1 MDNMLIN
8 YMKRLVYFTICAAI
22 TLIAGCERYDDSKV
36 WEEIDS
42 VKSRVSA
49 LETVTDAYKNNLF
62 ISSVQTLTDGYL
74 ITFSDGSQAAVV
86 NGKDGENGKD
96 GKDGKDGDT
105 CIAGIE
111 IGEEEVKFELSSGE
125 RFSIPHYLALSV
137 TFDVEDFAAI
147 LPESTREIGYTIE
160 SNLVDDIKVEV
171 LSSADLKA
179 MVRSSEESSLTG
191 KIVVRT
197 GASVDEYS
205 RIVVLVSN
213 GQKVIMR
220 SLNFDEGVLSGVED
234 AYVAEWESGLVQ
246 VVLRTNL
253 DYTVEIPSDAQEW
266 LSMVSTRA
274 TMRSDTLT
282 FSLTENPHESP
293 RSASVKLIGED
304 GDLLQSFTV
313 LQKLQPS
320 DDNIVFADEI
330 VKKVC
335 VKRYD
340 TDGDGELSYKEAS
353 EVTSITKDFFR
364 LSGDQD
370 YRNDVKSFDEL
381 RHFIN
386 VTEIED
392 GAFNMCRNLT
402 SVTLPEGLA
411 SIGVYAFAQCTS
423 LSGITIPKSVTRIDQ
438 CAFQYCSSLTE
449 IILPEGITEIAAGT
463 FNYCSSLSDIV
474 LPESVTKLGL
484 SSISFCKSL
493 KSIILP
499 ENLTEIGDHAF
510 NYCPKLTS
518 INFPKSLTTIGK
530 GAFHTCM
537 SLTGIR
543 IPDGVTSI
551 GPEAFINC
559 ESLRTIT
566 IPEGVNEIADELFI
580 NCTGLTSVTIPDG
593 VTRIGD
599 EAFYCCSSLADI
611 TIPATVTDIGVKVFL
626 GCRLLSTFSGKFSS
640 ADGRCLID
648 DGHLIAFA
656 PAGLTEYAIPNEVTS
671 IGASVFESCSSL
683 ESVTIPNEVT
693 SIGASVFESCS
704 ALESVTIPEG
714 VVEIGD
720 RCFSGC
726 KAMTSCTLPKSLTT
740 IGERAFRY
748 CDNLVE
754 LTIQE
759 GITEIEDDAFYG
771 CQSLESI
778 HITDYEAWNAISF
791 GNYAA
796 NPLCNRGARL
806 YLNGEDITD
815 TAPLNYRFMGDWYT
829 TGGTWQLSTEG
840 ITSVTTEKSKFNITS
855 YDEKRKEFTAQGLV
869 DSNYINA
876 RIGFDPETETFSLE
890 KTYLVGIND
899 RYVCQM
905 LGTYDEEKVFVPYEE
920 KVFGTY
926 DRATESLKW
935 NVPENVEGQLYFAI
949 VYVNSENEYDEP
961 VNGFWKIEDFG
972 FTRK

>member
-1 MDNMLIN
+1 
-8 YMKRLVYFTICAAI
+8 MKRLVYFTICAAI

-74 ITFSDGSQAAVV
+74 ITFSDGSQAAIV

-105 CIAGIE
+105 YIAGIE
-111 IGEEEVKFELSSGE
+111 IGEEKVKFELSSGE
-125 RFSIPHYLALSV
+125 RFSIPHYSALSV
-137 TFDVEDFAAI
+137 TFDMEDFAAI

-171 LSSADLKA
+171 LPSADLKA

-197 GASVDEYS
+197 GASVDDYS

-234 AYVAEWESGLVQ
+234 AYVAEWESCSVQ
-246 VVLRTNL
+246 VALRTNL
-253 DYTVEIPSDAQEW
+253 DYTVEIPADAQEW

-274 TMRSDTLT
+274 TMRNDTLT

-313 LQKLQPS
+313 MQKLQPS

-335 VKRYD
+335 VERYD

-386 VTEIED
+386 VTEIEEI
-392 GAFNMCRNLT
+392 AFNRCQNLT
-402 SVTLPEGLA
+402 SVMLPEGLTRI
-411 SIGVYAFAQCTS
+411 SPSAFSRCTS
-423 LSGITIPKSVTRIDQ
+423 LTGITIPKSVTRIDGA
-438 CAFQYCSSLTE
+438 AFQHCSSLTE
-449 IILPEGITEIAAGT
+449 MILPEGITEIAMIT
-463 FNYCSSLSDIV
+463 FGHCKNLSDIV
-474 LPESVTKLGL
+474 IPESVTKIGDSALNQ
-484 SSISFCKSL
+484 CESL
-493 KSIILP
+493 KSIVLP
-499 ENLTEIGDHAF
+499 ENLTEIGDYAF
-510 NYCPKLTS
+510 LNCYDLTS
-518 INFPKSLTTIGK
+518 VTLPKNLTTIGE
-530 GAFHTCM
+530 GAFHTCE
-537 SLTGIR
+537 SLSGIR
-543 IPDGVTSI
+543 IPDSVTSI
-551 GPEAFINC
+551 GPEAFVNC
-559 ESLRTIT
+559 KSLRNIT
-566 IPEGVNEIADELFI
+566 IPEGVNEISDSVFGY
-580 NCTGLTSVTIPDG
+580 CTGLTSVTIPDG
-593 VTRIGD
+593 VTRIGVK
-599 EAFYCCSSLADI
+599 AFFGCS
-611 TIPATVTDIGVKVFL
+611 
-626 GCRLLSTFSGKFSS
+626 LLSTFSGKFSS

-671 IGASVFESCSSL
+671 IGASVFE
-683 ESVTIPNEVT
+683 
-693 SIGASVFESCS
+693 GCS

-720 RCFSGC
+720 RCFYYC
-726 KAMTSCTLPKSLTT
+726 RAMTSCTLPQSLTT

-759 GITEIEDDAFYG
+759 GIKEIKEDAFQG
-771 CQSLESI
+771 CKSLESI
-778 HITDYEAWNAISF
+778 HITDYDAWNAISF
-791 GNYAA
+791 GNYAS

-840 ITSVTTEKSKFNITS
+840 VTSVTTEKSKFNITS
-855 YDEKRKEFTAQGLV
+855 YDEKRKEFTVQGLV

-905 LGTYDEEKVFVPYEE
+905 LGTYDEEKVFVPYEG
-920 KVFGTY
+920 KVSGTY

-961 VNGFWKIEDFG
+961 VSGFWKIEDFG
-972 FTRK
+972 FTRSL

>member
-1 MDNMLIN
+1 
-8 YMKRLVYFTICAAI
+8 MKRLLYFAICAAI

-62 ISSVQTLTDGYL
+62 ITSVQTVTDGYI
-74 ITFSDGSQAAVV
+74 ITFSDGSQAAIA
-86 NGKDGENGKD
+86 NGKDGED
-96 GKDGKDGDT
+96 GKDGET
-105 CIAGIE
+105 YIVGIE
-111 IGEEEVKFELSSGE
+111 IGDDLVEFILSSGD
-125 RFSIPHYLALSV
+125 RFSIPHYSALSV
-137 TFDVEDFAAI
+137 TFDIEDFAAI

-171 LSSADLKA
+171 IPSADLKA
-179 MVRSSEESSLTG
+179 IVRSSEDSALTG

-205 RIVVLVSN
+205 KIVVLVSN

-220 SLNFDEGVLSGVED
+220 SLNFDEGVLSGVEE
-234 AYVAEWESGLVQ
+234 AYVAEWESGSVQ
-246 VVLRTNL
+246 VALRTNL
-253 DYTVEIPSDAQEW
+253 DYTVEIPADAQDW

-274 TMRSDTLT
+274 TMRNDTLT

-335 VKRYD
+335 VERYD

-353 EVTSITKDFFR
+353 ELTSITKDFFR
-364 LSGDQD
+364 LSGDYD

-392 GAFNMCRNLT
+392 SAFERCRNLT
-402 SVTLPEGLA
+402 SVMLPEGLE
-411 SIGVYAFAQCTS
+411 SIGNNAFLQCTS
-423 LSGITIPKSVTRIDQ
+423 LTGITIPESVTRIDGT
-438 CAFQYCSSLTE
+438 AFQYCSSLTE
-449 IILPEGITEIAAGT
+449 MILPEGITEIAFGA
-463 FNYCSSLSDIV
+463 FYNCSSLSEIV
-474 LPESVTKLGL
+474 LPESVTKLGDYA
-484 SSISFCKSL
+484 ISQCKSL
-493 KSIILP
+493 KSIVLP
-499 ENLTEIGDHAF
+499 ENLTEIGNYAF
-510 NYCPKLTS
+510 NNCYNLTS
-518 INFPKSLTTIGK
+518 VTLPKNLTTIGK
-530 GAFHTCM
+530 GAFHSCM

-543 IPDGVTSI
+543 IPDSVTSI
-551 GPEAFINC
+551 GPEAFLNC
-559 ESLRTIT
+559 ESLRNIT
-566 IPEGVNEIADELFI
+566 IPEGVNEIADGLFSHCP
-580 NCTGLTSVTIPDG
+580 NLTSVSIPDG
-593 VTRIGD
+593 VTRIG
-599 EAFYCCSSLADI
+599 ENAFYDCIRLPEI
-611 TIPATVTDIGVKVFL
+611 IIPATVTDIGVMAFW
-626 GCRLLSTFSGKFSS
+626 GCPLLSTFSGKFSS

-656 PAGLTEYAIPNEVTS
+656 PAGLTEY
-671 IGASVFESCSSL
+671 
-683 ESVTIPNEVT
+683 TIPNEVT
-693 SIGASVFESCS
+693 SIGTSVFESCS

-714 VVEIGD
+714 VVKIGD
-720 RCFSGC
+720 QCFYSC
-726 KAMTSCTLPKSLTT
+726 RAMTSCTLPKSLTT

-778 HITDYEAWNAISF
+778 HITDYDAWNAINF

-796 NPLCNRGARL
+796 NPLCNIGARL

-815 TAPLNYRFMGDWYT
+815 AAPLKYRFMGDWYT

-840 ITSVTTEKSKFNITS
+840 ITSVTTEKSKFNVTS
-855 YDEKRKEFTAQGLV
+855 YDERNKVFKAQGLV
-869 DSNYINA
+869 DFNFINA
-876 RIGFDPETETFSLE
+876 RIGFDPETETFSLKE
-890 KTYLVGIND
+890 ELIGGVG
-899 RYVCQM
+899 RYIYQM
-905 LGTYDEEKVFVPYEE
+905 LGTYDAEKVFVPYKE
-920 KVFGTY
+920 KIYGYY
-926 DRATESLKW
+926 DDSTDTVHW
-935 NVPENVEGQLYFAI
+935 NVPENVDGQLYFTI
-949 VYVNSENEYDEP
+949 VYVNSEGEYDEP
-961 VNGFWKIEDFG
+961 VSGFWKIEDFG
-972 FTRK
+972 FTRSL

>member
-22 TLIAGCERYDDSKV
+22 TLIAGCEKYDDSKV

-74 ITFSDGSQAAVV
+74 ITFSDGSQAAIV

-105 CIAGIE
+105 YIAGIE
-111 IGEEEVKFELSSGE
+111 IGEEKVKFELSSGE
-125 RFSIPHYLALSV
+125 RFFIPYYSALSV
-137 TFDVEDFAAI
+137 TFDIEDFAAI

-171 LSSADLKA
+171 LPSADLKA

-234 AYVAEWESGLVQ
+234 AYVAEWESCSVQ
-246 VVLRTNL
+246 VELRTNL
-253 DYTVEIPSDAQEW
+253 DYTVEIPADAQEW

-274 TMRSDTLT
+274 TMRNDTLT

-313 LQKLQPS
+313 MQKLQPS
-320 DDNIVFADEI
+320 DENIVFADEI
-330 VKKVC
+330 VKKFC
-335 VKRYD
+335 VERYD

-353 EVTSITKDFFR
+353 EVTSIASRFFYVP
-364 LSGDQD
+364 GDHD
-370 YRNDVKSFDEL
+370 YRKDVKSFDEL

-386 VTEIED
+386 VTEIDEL
-392 GAFNMCRNLT
+392 AFNQCRNLT
-402 SVTLPEGLA
+402 SVILPESLA
-411 SIGVYAFAQCTS
+411 SIGVNAFAQCTS

-438 CAFQYCSSLTE
+438 CAFQHCSSLTE
-449 IILPEGITEIAAGT
+449 IILPEGITEIAAAT
-463 FNYCSSLSDIV
+463 FAHCRNLLHIV
-474 LPESVTKLGL
+474 IPESVTKLG
-484 SSISFCKSL
+484 STAMNQCESL
-493 KSIILP
+493 KSIVLP
-499 ENLTEIGDHAF
+499 ENITEIGDHAF
-510 NYCPKLTS
+510 LNCYDLTS
-518 INFPKSLTTIGK
+518 VTLPKNLTTIGK
-530 GAFHTCM
+530 GAFYTCR
-537 SLTGIR
+537 SLSGIR
-543 IPDGVTSI
+543 IPDSVTSI
-551 GPEAFINC
+551 GPEAFGNC

-566 IPEGVNEIADELFI
+566 IPEGVNEIADRVFG
-580 NCTGLTSVTIPDG
+580 CTGLTSVTIPDG

-599 EAFYCCSSLADI
+599 EAFYLC
-611 TIPATVTDIGVKVFL
+611 P
-626 GCRLLSTFSGKFSS
+626 LLSTFSGKFSS

-671 IGASVFESCSSL
+671 IGASVFE
-683 ESVTIPNEVT
+683 
-693 SIGASVFESCS
+693 GCS

-720 RCFSGC
+720 RCFYYC
-726 KAMTSCTLPKSLTT
+726 EAMTSCTLPKSLTT
-740 IGERAFRY
+740 IGEKAFRY
-748 CDNLVE
+748 CKNLVE
-754 LTIQE
+754 LTVSE
-759 GITEIEDDAFYG
+759 GVTKVENDAFDD
-771 CQSLESI
+771 CWSLKCV
-778 HITDYEAWNAISF
+778 HIADYDAWNAISF
-791 GNYAA
+791 DSYAS
-796 NPLCNRGARL
+796 NPLCIPGARL
-806 YLNGEDITD
+806 YLNGVDITD
-815 TAPLNYRFMGDWYT
+815 TVSLKYGFLGDWYT

-840 ITSVTTEKSKFNITS
+840 VTSVTTEKSKFNVIR
-855 YDEKRKEFTAQGLV
+855 YDESNKVFMAGGLT
-869 DSNYINA
+869 DRDFIYAN
-876 RIGFDPETETFSLE
+876 IGYDAETDTFSLKE
-890 KTYLVGIND
+890 ELIGQTN
-899 RYVCQM
+899 RYIYQM
-905 LGTYDEEKVFVPYEE
+905 LGTYDAEKVFVPYKE

-961 VNGFWKIEDFG
+961 LSNFWKIEDFG
-972 FTRK
+972 FTRSL

>member
-1 MDNMLIN
+1 
-8 YMKRLVYFTICAAI
+8 MKRLVYFTICAAI
-22 TLIAGCERYDDSKV
+22 TLIAGCEKYDDSKV

-105 CIAGIE
+105 YIAGIE

-125 RFSIPHYLALSV
+125 RFSIPHYSALSV

-179 MVRSSEESSLTG
+179 MVRSSEASSLTG

-234 AYVAEWESGLVQ
+234 AYVAEWESGSVQ
-246 VVLRTNL
+246 VALRTNL
-253 DYTVEIPSDAQEW
+253 DYTVEIPADAQEW

-313 LQKLQPS
+313 MQKLQPS

-335 VKRYD
+335 VERYD

-353 EVTSITKDFFR
+353 EVTSIAEDFFR
-364 LSGDQD
+364 ISSDYD

-386 VTEIED
+386 VTEIE
-392 GAFNMCRNLT
+392 GSAFERCRNLT
-402 SVTLPEGLA
+402 SVSFPEGLA
-411 SIGVYAFAQCTS
+411 SIGGFAFSHCNS
-423 LSGITIPKSVTRIDQ
+423 LTGVTIPESVTWIGVA
-438 CAFQYCSSLTE
+438 AFQSCYSLTE
-449 IILPEGITEIAAGT
+449 MILPEGITVIEDYT
-463 FNYCSSLSDIV
+463 FAICLSLSNIV
-474 LPESVTKLGL
+474 IPDSVTKLGDGA
-484 SSISFCKSL
+484 IGQCESL
-493 KSIILP
+493 KSIVLP
-499 ENLTEIGDHAF
+499 ENITEIGEDAF
-510 NYCPKLTS
+510 LNCVNLTS
-518 INFPKSLTTIGK
+518 VTMPKNLTTIGE
-530 GAFHTCM
+530 GAFHTCR
-537 SLTGIR
+537 SLSGIR
-543 IPDGVTSI
+543 IPDSVTSI
-551 GPEAFINC
+551 GPDAFVNC
-559 ESLRTIT
+559 KSLRNIT
-566 IPEGVNEIADELFI
+566 IPEGVNEIAYRVFGYCAGLKSVTIPDGVTKIGERAFDG
-580 NCTGLTSVTIPDG
+580 CKSLTSVTIPDG
-593 VTRIGD
+593 VTTIGE
-599 EAFYCCSSLADI
+599 EAFFDCQSLTDI
-611 TIPATVTDIGVKVFL
+611 IIPATVTDIGDAVF
-626 GCRLLSTFSGKFSS
+626 GRCPLLSAFSGKFSS
-640 ADGRCLID
+640 ADGRCLII

-656 PAGLTEYAIPNEVTS
+656 PSGLTEYVIPNEVTS
-671 IGASVFESCSSL
+671 IGTYTFFSC
-683 ESVTIPNEVT
+683 E
-693 SIGASVFESCS
+693 
-704 ALESVTIPEG
+704 
-714 VVEIGD
+714 
-720 RCFSGC
+720 
-726 KAMTSCTLPKSLTT
+726 
-740 IGERAFRY
+740 
-748 CDNLVE
+748 NLVE
-754 LTIQE
+754 LTAPDGLTLIDDYAFSICSDLIS
-759 GITEIEDDAFYG
+759 ITIPKSVKEIGDKAFNN
-771 CQSLESI
+771 CPSLKSI
-778 HITDYEAWNAISF
+778 HITDYDAWNAISF
-791 GNYAA
+791 DSYAS
-796 NPLCNRGARL
+796 NPLCNIGARL

-815 TAPLNYRFMGDWYT
+815 AAPLKYTFVGDWYT

-840 ITSVTTEKSKFNITS
+840 ITSVTTEKSKFNITRYDDS
-855 YDEKRKEFTAQGLV
+855 YKGFMAGGLTDLEMKV
-869 DSNYINA
+869 I
-876 RIGFDPETETFSLE
+876 IGYDAETETFGLVTRSL
-890 KTYLVGIND
+890 GRQD
-899 RYVCQM
+899 GRYVYQM
-905 LGTYDEEKVFVPYEE
+905 LGTYDAEKVFVPYDE
-920 KVFGTY
+920 KVSGTY

-961 VNGFWKIEDFG
+961 LSNFWKIEDFG
-972 FTRK
+972 FSRSL